1 MTENLPVLILR
12 KLVLLPYQEIRLELN
27 NQLSKSIIDLSINNY
42 ESKLLI
48 VVPTNFESNQDIN
61 DLPNIG
67 IIGKISK
74 KMELP
79 NNNYRII
86 INGLNRVKVYNYD
99 KLNDGIISANIK
111 RLYIKNEETDE
122 EKALVRNLKSSIVK
136 YIERNPEASNEVINS
151 VNSIDD
157 LDMLTDI
164 ITNYLPLDLPKKIKY
179 MNEFN
184 YIDRAK
190 DLVKDLNAELE
201 MVNIETKID
210 DDIRDSF
217 QQEQKEFIIK
227 QKIQKLYQE
236 IGINADK
243 QSEISDMKEKINNLP
258 INDRTKEKLLNEVK
272 KYSYTSENNPD
283 SNVIRSYLDTVLS
296 LPWNKYSKDETD
308 LKKIKKSLNNTHYG
322 YEEPKNRILEF
333 IAIKKNSNYLKSPI
347 ICLVGPPGTGKTT
360 FAMSVAKAL
369 NREFIKISVGG
380 MSDASE
386 LIGHRRTYLGSS
398 PGKIIQGLKKCST
411 QNPVILLDEVD
422 KMTKSYQGDPSAV
435 LLDILDPSQNDT
447 FVDNYIEEPFDLS
460 KVLFILTA
468 NDLKNIPDALKDRL
482 EIIEINSYTDEE
494 KINIAKKYLLPNIE
508 YEYNL
513 NKLRINDDTLTYLIR
528 GYTKESGVRDLERL
542 LRKIC
547 RNIIINHIV
556 SKTITI
562 SLIYKILG
570 PNTYSFVSNYE
581 SYYGNSYS
589 LGITPY
595 GGVVIPFEAIY
606 TNNSS
611 SVEIIGN
618 ISESVKESCNVAYNY
633 LKSNQDNFK
642 IDSNMFNK
650 SILINALN
658 YGVKKD
664 GSSGGLAIC
673 VSLLSLLLNKKIDSS
688 NAFSGEITLHG
699 DILPVG
705 GIKEKIIGAYNNGFT
720 NIYLP
725 IGNKNDI
732 LKVNEEIINKLNI
745 VYVSNFREI
754 YEKLFL

>member
-1 MTENLPVLILR
+1 MPW
-12 KLVLLPYQEIRLELN
+12 YQKSQDNDDL
-27 NQLSKSIIDLSINNY
+27 QLA
-42 ESKLLI
+42 
-48 VVPTNFESNQDIN
+48 QDI
-61 DLPNIG
+61 L
-67 IIGKISK
+67 
-74 KMELP
+74 
-79 NNNYRII
+79 
-86 INGLNRVKVYNYD
+86 
-99 KLNDGIISANIK
+99 
-111 RLYIKNEETDE
+111 DE
-122 EKALVRNLKSSIVK
+122 DH
-136 YIERNPEASNEVINS
+136 Y
-151 VNSIDD
+151 
-157 LDMLTDI
+157 
-164 ITNYLPLDLPKKIKY
+164 
-179 MNEFN
+179 
-184 YIDRAK
+184 
-190 DLVKDLNAELE
+190 
-201 MVNIETKID
+201 
-210 DDIRDSF
+210 
-217 QQEQKEFIIK
+217 
-227 QKIQKLYQE
+227 
-236 IGINADK
+236 G
-243 QSEISDMKEKINNLP
+243 
-258 INDRTKEKLLNEVK
+258 
-272 KYSYTSENNPD
+272 
-283 SNVIRSYLDTVLS
+283 
-296 LPWNKYSKDETD
+296 
-308 LKKIKKSLNNTHYG
+308 LKKIK
-322 YEEPKNRILEF
+322 ERILEYL
-333 IAIKKNSNYLKSPI
+333 AVKQMTKSLKSPI

-673 VSLLSLLLNKKIDSS
+673 VSLFSLLLNKKIDSS